1 MSGRTNPANQ
11 KNDSTRQPCPRAG
24 SRVWPA
30 RPALKWDR
38 NDNRVFDSDLPA
50 VGPTGQAE
58 AEFQRVG
65 RDRASSCN
73 ATSRPLPGPPSTRR
87 RARRSRSHRAA
98 ANCPGS
104 RPAVPGR
111 VAGDNWRR
119 RKPED
124 LGNGQGLSAAWTSP
138 RSPSLG
144 KACPVLSESGTRIER
159 LGRGEARPGLTG
171 CSAAFKSELLLE
183 ARTPAGSA
191 FKSESLYPSRRLDP
205 GRSRAERTRISLA
218 LSHSLSPSPPALPLA
233 PPCRL

>member
-1 MSGRTNPANQ
+1 M
-11 KNDSTRQPCPRAG
+11 
-24 SRVWPA
+24 
-30 RPALKWDR
+30 
-38 NDNRVFDSDLPA
+38 
-50 VGPTGQAE
+50 
-58 AEFQRVG
+58 G

-73 ATSRPLPGPPSTRR
+73 ATSRRPPHRLGRGRAGVAAT
-87 RARRSRSHRAA
+87 ARRPAA
-98 ANCPGS
+98 AP
-104 RPAVPGR
+104 PR
-111 VAGDNWRR
+111 VAWPETSAQTQAGRSWQ
-119 RKPED
+119 RK
-124 LGNGQGLSAAWTSP
+124 GLSAALTSP
-138 RSPSLG
+138 RSPRLG